1 VSQGGRRSRVV
12 RTSFIA
18 AATVLI
24 ASFIACGGDATPPPA
39 TPQVTADAGTAGFTA
54 PAQPGADAGSTASA
68 ATPGPDKPKVDD
80 TKAPKFDDLP
90 KDKKVEVMMTKV
102 VPTIGKDLKD
112 HDAKRYEKFGCAT
125 CHGPSKK
132 QDPHDVLPK
141 LTMSNGGHDKLMKAK
156 PAIMKL
162 MAEKVL
168 PDMAA
173 ALGEKPYDP
182 ATKTGFGCNG
192 CHKVD

>member
-1 VSQGGRRSRVV
+1 M
-12 RTSFIA
+12 RTTIIA

-24 ASFIACGGDATPPPA
+24 ASLIACGGDTNQPPPA

-54 PAQPGADAGSTASA
+54 PAQPGADAGSA
-68 ATPGPDKPKVDD
+68 ATADKPGPATPKVDD

-102 VPTIGKDLKD
+102 VPNVGKDFKD
-112 HDAKRYEKFGCAT
+112 FNAKRYEKFGCAT
-125 CHGPSKK
+125 CHGASKK

-141 LTMSNGGHDKLMKAK
+141 LTMSNGGHEKLMKAK
-156 PAIMKL
+156 PEIMKF

-182 ATKTGFGCNG
+182 ATKQGFGCTG
-192 CHKVD
+192 CHTIN